1 MNSRGSLAWF
11 GRQTHNRYYTQ
22 IPNIKNINV
31 DWNDFSKWVNS
42 NLNSKYAGDIVRYSK
57 KYTEILQKPNTAS
70 RLMALPKNKKRLVMA
85 SLSNLSKY
93 LGIYDYWKSIIRNS
107 GLKWEKRSALETII
121 DILNSNLEDT
131 KIWLKETIA
140 KLPNEY
146 STVLV
151 FDVLTGLRASESCL
165 SCKLIT
171 ELKEKNRL
179 DQYLDTELM
188 MLQHFRFKELF
199 LRHNKNAY
207 ISFISKDLLNLILEV
222 KPKLTYS
229 AIRHKLNNIGFSSKM
244 KELRKLHG
252 TLLRSHL
259 PKDLIDLLHGR
270 ISESVFLRFYYKPFL
285 QNIRTKTLEGIEPL
299 QTELLRILS

>member
-1 MNSRGSLAWF
+1 LKSRGSLAWF
-11 GRQTHNRYYTQ
+11 GRQTHNRYFKQ
-22 IPNIKNINV
+22 IPNIKTIDI

-57 KYTEILQKPNTAS
+57 RYAEILQKPNTAS

-107 GLKWEKRSALETII
+107 GLKWEKRSALEAII

-259 PKDLIDLLHGR
+259 PKELIDLLHGR

-285 QNIRTKTLEGIEPL
+285 QDIRTKTLKGIEPL